1 MTDRPTGWW
10 ARFRAWR
17 RGRPFWGGVFG
28 LLCALVLIM
37 PFGTIKIGAL
47 TLSLQS
53 LSGMSAVL
61 LTVVI
66 TCCAIGVWVRPEFR
80 IVCGLVTVVAALVS
94 LPNVN
99 FGGFGIGL
107 ISGLVAGALMI
118 AWSPGSSDEP
128 PAREPSSAKQSA
140 AERRLAALASA
151 EPVPAAEPEGAVV
164 DPPVEPARP
173 MFSHAAALPTP
184 PGAAVRPPTLP
195 PSFVPPPVFPP
206 TREQDAGHGER
217 TAS

>member
-1 MTDRPTGWW
+1 MTGRPTGWW

-17 RGRPFWGGVFG
+17 RSRPFWGGVFG

-66 TCCAIGVWVRPEFR
+66 TCCAVGVWVRPEFR

-99 FGGFGIGL
+99 FGGFGLGL
-107 ISGLVAGALMI
+107 VSGLVAGALMI
-118 AWSPGSSDEP
+118 AWSPGTGDERPEREP
-128 PAREPSSAKQSA
+128 PDRPP
-140 AERRLAALASA
+140 AERRLAALD
-151 EPVPAAEPEGAVV
+151 PAAPA
-164 DPPVEPARP
+164 EPARP
-173 MFSHAAALPTP
+173 VFSDATVTP
-184 PGAAVRPPTLP
+184 GPSAVEAPPTLR
-195 PSFVPPPVFPP
+195 PSFVPPPVFPD
-206 TREQDAGHGER
+206 REEDGYGNGER
-217 TAS
+217 AAS